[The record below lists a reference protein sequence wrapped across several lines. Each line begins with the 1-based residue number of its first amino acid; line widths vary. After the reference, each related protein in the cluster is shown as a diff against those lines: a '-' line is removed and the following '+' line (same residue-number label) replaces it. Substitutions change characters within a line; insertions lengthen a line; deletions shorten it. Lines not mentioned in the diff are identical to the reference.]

1 MSFFRNIIS
10 GGAAIDPNKIREMEG
25 KLAAIEK
32 SQASIEFKPDGTI
45 VTANQNFLDV
55 MGYRLEEI
63 QGQHHSIFVSPQYSK
78 TPEYAALAFCSVISD
93 ANFTTFI
100 TSPSSLTIGLYVAW
114 IQTELPSLATRS
126 NSSALNSPRP
136 NFFQN
141 RSEKAA

>member
-45 VTANQNFLDV
+45 VTANQNFLDA

-63 QGQHHSIFVSPQYSK
+63 QGQHHSIFVSPL
-78 TPEYAALAFCSVISD
+78 YAKSV
-93 ANFTTFI
+93 
-100 TSPSSLTIGLYVAW
+100 
-114 IQTELPSLATRS
+114 
-126 NSSALNSPRP
+126 
-136 NFFQN
+136 
-141 RSEKAA
+141 

>member
-78 TPEYAALAFCSVISD
+78 TPEYAAFWNSLARGDYQTAEFERFNKVGESI
-93 ANFTTFI
+93 
-100 TSPSSLTIGLYVAW
+100 W
-114 IQTELPSLATRS
+114 IQATY
-126 NSSALNSPRP
+126 NPIFDETGKVAKVIKYATDITD
-136 NFFQN
+136 Q
-141 RSEKAA
+141 KKT

>member
-45 VTANQNFLDV
+45 VTANQNFLNA

-63 QGQHHSIFVSPQYSK
+63 QGQHHSIFVSPKYSK
-78 TPEYAALAFCSVISD
+78 FSCSELRCMVSTKSPADRLDLVLSVI
-93 ANFTTFI
+93 
-100 TSPSSLTIGLYVAW
+100 
-114 IQTELPSLATRS
+114 E
-126 NSSALNSPRP
+126 
-136 NFFQN
+136 
-141 RSEKAA
+141 